1 MKVVIVDEKQSRS
14 VTVPDGMSDLQVPL
28 LPEYFLCASGHGD
41 LMGAINLPITRYEC
55 SGLEMNFVSP
65 VSVSAA
71 RLAALLVEYGEPF
84 QLVDGH

>member
-14 VTVPDGMSDLQVPL
+14 VTVPDGMSNLQVPL
-28 LPEYFLCASGHGD
+28 LPEYFLCASSHGD

-55 SGLEMNFVSP
+55 SGMEMNFVSP

-71 RLAALLVEYGEPF
+71 RMAELLVEYGEPL
-84 QLVDGH
+84 QINHGH